1 MTWLLT
7 NFKKIIELK
16 NDTEFDILDYKNY
29 GFNKV
34 SVPFIFLKDTCT
46 HDLSIKDA
54 DDEQS
59 NLFKKLRILNKAED
73 YQKKFTF

>member
-1 MTWLLT
+1 M
-7 NFKKIIELK
+7 
-16 NDTEFDILDYKNY
+16 
-29 GFNKV
+29 
-34 SVPFIFLKDTCT
+34 SVPFIFLKDTYT